1 MKTIA
6 LYFVMLLAVS
16 FYASALLLA
25 YWLLWLI
32 FGKIAAASIL
42 LILIGIT
49 VVRVQ
54 LKKRRS

>member
-1 MKTIA
+1 
-6 LYFVMLLAVS
+6 MLLAVS

-49 VVRVQ
+49 IVRVQ